1 MDHRWKLHSLAFS
14 FAFRYKHGVSVHN
27 RVEPKLAKW
36 PFIVGD
42 VLLLCVAALIAYQNR
57 APLGLWQTVVCS
69 SVVGLGALLCVT
81 PFVLEYRATVRLT
94 EAEALLT
101 SAAQMKNLEQVTA
114 QISAATGQ
122 WQIVQEHSTSTVNAA
137 KQISERM
144 AAEVTAFT
152 EFLQKANDSE
162 RATLRLEVE
171 KLRRA
176 EGDWLQVVVR
186 MLDHVF
192 ALHRAAARSGQRA
205 VTEQISSF
213 QNACRDIARRVGLVP
228 FEATPGQPFDAAKHK
243 LVDSG
248 TTPPAGALV
257 AETIAVGYKYQ
268 NQALRPALVTLQP
281 GNAGA
286 TEDSPKP
293 DTASDQ
299 SATEPTLL

>member
-1 MDHRWKLHSLAFS
+1 MDRHWKLHSLALS
-14 FAFRYKHGVSVHN
+14 LAFRYKHCVSVHN

-36 PFIVGD
+36 PFVVGD
-42 VLLLCVAALIAYQNR
+42 VLLVCVAALIAYQNR

-101 SAAQMKNLEQVTA
+101 SAAQMTNLEQVAA

-122 WQIVQEHSTSTVNAA
+122 WQIVQEHSTATVNAA
-137 KQISERM
+137 RQIAERM
-144 AAEVTAFT
+144 ATEVAAFT

-162 RATLRLEVE
+162 RATLRLEVG

-186 MLDHVF
+186 MLDHIF
-192 ALHRAAARSGQRA
+192 ALNKAAMRSGQPA
-205 VTEQISSF
+205 VIEQLANF
-213 QNACRDIARRVGLVP
+213 QNSCRDIARRVGLVP

-243 LVDSG
+243 LADSEKA
-248 TTPPAGALV
+248 PPAGALV
-257 AETIAVGYKYQ
+257 GETIAAGYTYQ
-268 NQALRPALVTLQP
+268 GQALRPALVTLQP